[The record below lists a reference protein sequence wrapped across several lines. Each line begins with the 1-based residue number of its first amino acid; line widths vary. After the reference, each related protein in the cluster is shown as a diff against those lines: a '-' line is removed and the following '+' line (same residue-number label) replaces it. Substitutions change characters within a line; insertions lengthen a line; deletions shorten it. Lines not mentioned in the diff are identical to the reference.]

1 MSWTEAGV
9 KSESLRQLKESPLG
23 GVWSRQHTQAETRLR
38 HAAVSGLEDFS
49 GVLMKS
55 ELVQH
60 NVAGITAC
68 RVGIGGQNDNAGAV
82 TEADLVLAP
91 LGELELPVLGEVGSD
106 AFVGI
111 DQALGLARQLERL
124 PLGPGQEDHRVLRP
138 LQAPLE
144 HRPGRRG
151 RRVADLRGLD
161 RQGQPA
167 TVLRPPDLERPE
179 DRLLGQ
185 FPFVRL
191 DLDRRGPATL

>member
-1 MSWTEAGV
+1 
-9 KSESLRQLKESPLG
+9 
-23 GVWSRQHTQAETRLR
+23 
-38 HAAVSGLEDFS
+38 
-49 GVLMKS
+49 MKS
-55 ELVQH
+55 KLVQH
-60 NVAGITAC
+60 DIAGVPAR
-68 RVGIGGQNDNAGAV
+68 RVGIGGEDDDAGAV
-82 TEADLVLAP
+82 AEADLVLAP
-91 LGELELPVLGEVGSD
+91 LSELELPVLGEVGSN

-124 PLGPGQEDHRVLRP
+124 PLGPGEEDHRMLWP

-167 TVLRPPDLERPE
+167 IVLRPADLERPE

-191 DLDRRGPATL
+191 DLDRQAPAIL

>member
-1 MSWTEAGV
+1 
-9 KSESLRQLKESPLG
+9 
-23 GVWSRQHTQAETRLR
+23 
-38 HAAVSGLEDFS
+38 
-49 GVLMKS
+49 MKG

-60 NVAGITAC
+60 DVA
-68 RVGIGGQNDNAGAV
+68 RVTTRRIRIGGENDDAGAV
-82 TEADLVLAP
+82 AKADFVLAP
-91 LGELELPVLGEVGSD
+91 VGKLKLPVLGQVGRD
-106 AFVGI
+106 TFVGI
-111 DQALGLARQLERL
+111 DQAFGLARQLERL
-124 PLGPGQEDHRVLRP
+124 PLRPGQEDNRVLRP

-167 TVLRPPDLERPE
+167 IVLRPPDLERPE

-191 DLDRRGPATL
+191 DLDRQAPATL